1 MKERGFD
8 KRGRRIR
15 MSKGL
20 TKNAQTCNIRNTK
33 QVNEKLGKRADY
45 LMFDWVQFMSKE
57 YFGVIDAINEC
68 YRKMLEIGKCKEV
81 FQRVDGNQCELLRA
95 KLKQEFLNAKKNILL
110 RYSRYVNSGAPKLT
124 ISIDVELA
132 PDPRKYTN
140 SGQEMPTEKEI
151 IVKEQLLKHEFVTN
165 NLNIQKCNI
174 CLECHM
180 EKDVMMKQDS
190 FTCKKCKDRNDPNHF
205 IKNNMHP
212 LWYEIEDDGS
222 FQMDSN
228 GKKIP

>member
-1 MKERGFD
+1 M
-8 KRGRRIR
+8 
-15 MSKGL
+15 
-20 TKNAQTCNIRNTK
+20 C
-33 QVNEKLGKRADY
+33 
-45 LMFDWVQFMSKE
+45 
-57 YFGVIDAINEC
+57 
-68 YRKMLEIGKCKEV
+68 
-81 FQRVDGNQCELLRA
+81 DGNHCELLRA

-110 RYSRYVNSGAPKLT
+110 HYSRYVNSGAPKLT

-228 GKKIP
+228 GKKIPQFDRPHELLRLSMAEKLLIWRCANFCAINTFIKWDLCIERSLRYISTRHY

>member
-1 MKERGFD
+1 MKERGVD
-8 KRGRRIR
+8 KRGQRIR

-20 TKNAQTCNIRNTK
+20 TKNAHACNIRNTK

-45 LMFDWVQFMSKE
+45 LMFDWVQIMSKE

-68 YRKMLEIGKCKEV
+68 YRKMLKIGKCKEV

-110 RYSRYVNSGAPKLT
+110 CYSCCVNSGAPKLT

-140 SGQEMPTEKEI
+140 SGQAMPTEKKNYCQGI
-151 IVKEQLLKHEFVTN
+151 IT
-165 NLNIQKCNI
+165 
-174 CLECHM
+174 
-180 EKDVMMKQDS
+180 
-190 FTCKKCKDRNDPNHF
+190 
-205 IKNNMHP
+205 
-212 LWYEIEDDGS
+212 
-222 FQMDSN
+222 
-228 GKKIP
+228 

>member
-1 MKERGFD
+1 MKERGVD
-8 KRGRRIR
+8 KCGQRIR
-15 MSKGL
+15 TSEGL

-110 RYSRYVNSGAPKLT
+110 RYSRNVNSGALRLT

-180 EKDVMMKQDS
+180 EKDVMMKQDNY
-190 FTCKKCKDRNDPNHF
+190 TCKKMQR
-205 IKNNMHP
+205 
-212 LWYEIEDDGS
+212 
-222 FQMDSN
+222 
-228 GKKIP
+228 

>member
-1 MKERGFD
+1 MKERGVD
-8 KRGRRIR
+8 KRGQRIR
-15 MSKGL
+15 KSEGL
-20 TKNAQTCNIRNTK
+20 TKNAQTCNIRNTT

-57 YFGVIDAINEC
+57 YFGAIDAINEC
-68 YRKMLEIGKCKEV
+68 YRKMLEIGKYKEV
-81 FQRVDGNQCELLRA
+81 FQRVNGNQCELLRA
-95 KLKQEFLNAKKNILL
+95 KLKQEFLSDKKNILL
-110 RYSRYVNSGAPKLT
+110 HYSRYVNSCAPKLT

-151 IVKEQLLKHEFVTN
+151 IVKKQSIKREFVTN

-174 CLECHM
+174 CLECQM

-212 LWYEIEDDGS
+212 LRYEIKDDGS
-222 FQMDSN
+222 F
-228 GKKIP
+228 

>member
-1 MKERGFD
+1 MKEQGID

-15 MSKGL
+15 TSKGL

-95 KLKQEFLNAKKNILL
+95 KLKQEFLNAKKT
-110 RYSRYVNSGAPKLT
+110 YCC
-124 ISIDVELA
+124 
-132 PDPRKYTN
+132 
-140 SGQEMPTEKEI
+140 
-151 IVKEQLLKHEFVTN
+151 VT
-165 NLNIQKCNI
+165 
-174 CLECHM
+174 
-180 EKDVMMKQDS
+180 VA
-190 FTCKKCKDRNDPNHF
+190 T
-205 IKNNMHP
+205 
-212 LWYEIEDDGS
+212 
-222 FQMDSN
+222 
-228 GKKIP
+228 

>member
-1 MKERGFD
+1 MR
-8 KRGRRIR
+8 
-15 MSKGL
+15 S
-20 TKNAQTCNIRNTK
+20 TK
-33 QVNEKLGKRADY
+33 QVNNKLGKRADY
-45 LMFDWVQFMSKE
+45 ILFDWVEFMSKE

-81 FQRVDGNQCELLRA
+81 FQHVDGNQCEILEA
-95 KLKQEFLNAKKNILL
+95 KSKKEFLNAKKNILL

-124 ISIDVELA
+124 ISIDVEFA
-132 PDPRKYTN
+132 MDPRRYTN
-140 SGQEMPTEKEI
+140 SGQKMPTEREI
-151 IVKEQLLKHEFVTN
+151 IVKEQLLEHKFVTN
-165 NLNIQKCNI
+165 NLNIQKCNT

-190 FTCKKCKDRNDPNHF
+190 FTCNKCKDRNDPNHF

-222 FQMDSN
+222 FRMDSN